1 MSNTLRAHE
10 LRVETTQNRLECM
23 HVEES
28 VEKEKL
34 RAWRG
39 CVGSGG
45 ERQRR

>member
-1 MSNTLRAHE
+1 MCVGE
-10 LRVETTQNRLECM
+10 DMEQ
-23 HVEES
+23 
-28 VEKEKL
+28 EKL